1 MEKVLVMTF
10 ETESGK
16 DLTVKVRDILDNLT
30 SEKVKA
36 VMAYAISKAIFTV
49 NGMPIFKV
57 LKAEVVETQKTVLE
71 VA

>member
-1 MEKVLVMTF
+1 MI
-10 ETESGK
+10 K

-49 NGMPIFKV
+49 NGMPIFKG
-57 LKAEVVETQKTVLE
+57 LKAEVVET
-71 VA
+71 